1 MTSRLLVPSVV
12 IISATLLL
20 LLQQPNGADSAK
32 ILCLFPTASK
42 SHVLGTQA
50 LLKNL
55 AQRGHEVTMVSAFP
69 LSQPVKNYR
78 DVYVPIED
86 AFGPV
91 MAGFM
96 QGGSRNMFKMMP
108 IVMKASLDNSNYTI
122 NSPQFQKLVKEEQF
136 DVAILGFFMNDFI
149 TGVRSWL
156 NCPTIMYFSA
166 GFNSLANLVGNP
178 TEISAAPHLLLG
190 NKNPMS
196 FFDRVKNTLVY
207 MVDFVVAKALAYAT
221 KPYYESNFPAEKGY
235 PSYEQA
241 KLDVSLVMLNSY
253 FTQTVPRPYLPNI
266 VEVGGLQ
273 IKAKPDPL
281 PEDIQAWL
289 DGAKDGAIFLS
300 FGSNLKSSNL
310 RQDKFDAIIKSIS
323 KLKQRI
329 IWKWDT
335 DVMPG
340 KPDNVMIGKWLPQDD
355 ILAHK
360 NLKLFVTHGG
370 LGSITESMYHG
381 VPIVG
386 IPMFGD
392 QETNVAQVVK
402 DGWGA
407 SVSFDDLTE
416 EKLTAAIKEVLG
428 EPKYAE
434 KIRSMTDLYKDR
446 PQSGM
451 DLATF
456 WVEYVIRHKGAPHLH
471 YQGADLNVLQ
481 RYLVDVFAFLGAVL
495 YIAKKLV
502 CFALCRVKRMV
513 CGSNQKTKKQKKQ

>member
-1 MTSRLLVPSVV
+1 MKSPVL
-12 IISATLLL
+12 IASAATVLLLL
-20 LLQQPNGADSAK
+20 LLQQPNGVDSAK
-32 ILCLFPTASK
+32 ILCLFPTGSK

-69 LSQPVKNYR
+69 LSKPVKNYR
-78 DVYVPIED
+78 DVYVPMED
-86 AFGPV
+86 AFGPI

-96 QGGSRNMFKMMP
+96 KGGSRNLFKMMP
-108 IVMKASLDNSNYTI
+108 LVVKASLDNSNLTI
-122 NSPQFQKLVKEEQF
+122 NSPQFQQLVQEEKF
-136 DVAILGFFMNDFI
+136 DLAIVGFFMNDFI
-149 TGVRSWL
+149 VGVRSWL
-156 NCPTIMYFSA
+156 NCPTIMYCSA
-166 GFNSLANLVGNP
+166 GFTSMTNVVGNP
-178 TEISAAPHLLLG
+178 LEISAVPHILLG
-190 NKNPMS
+190 NKNPMG
-196 FFDRVKNTLVY
+196 FVDRVKNTIIY
-207 MVDFVVAKALAYAT
+207 TVDFLMGKILAHYT
-221 KPYYESNFPAEKGY
+221 QPYYESNFPAEKGY
-235 PSYEQA
+235 PSFEQA
-241 KLDVSLVMLNSY
+241 KLDISLVMLNSY
-253 FTQTVPRPYLPNI
+253 FTQTVPRPYLPNM

-273 IKAKPDPL
+273 IKPKPDPL

-310 RQDKFDAIIKSIS
+310 RQDKFDAIVGSIS

-335 DVMPG
+335 DQMPG
-340 KPDNVMIGKWLPQDD
+340 KPANVMIGKWLPQDD

-392 QETNVAQVVK
+392 QDTNVAQVVK
-402 DGWGA
+402 EGWGA

-416 EKLTAAIKEVLG
+416 EKLMAAIKEVLG
-428 EPKYAE
+428 TPKYAQQIE
-434 KIRSMTDLYKDR
+434 SMAERYKDR
-446 PQSGM
+446 PQSSM

-481 RYLVDVFAFLGAVL
+481 RNLVDVFAFLGAVV
-495 YIAKKLV
+495 YVTVKLV
-502 CFALCRVKRMV
+502 CFVLCRVKRML
-513 CGSNQKTKKQKKQ
+513 CGSKKTTKKQKKQ

>member
-1 MTSRLLVPSVV
+1 MLTVNAPIHSR
-12 IISATLLL
+12 
-20 LLQQPNGADSAK
+20 
-32 ILCLFPTASK
+32 
-42 SHVLGTQA
+42 
-50 LLKNL
+50 
-55 AQRGHEVTMVSAFP
+55 
-69 LSQPVKNYR
+69 
-78 DVYVPIED
+78 
-86 AFGPV
+86 
-91 MAGFM
+91 
-96 QGGSRNMFKMMP
+96 
-108 IVMKASLDNSNYTI
+108 
-122 NSPQFQKLVKEEQF
+122 
-136 DVAILGFFMNDFI
+136 
-149 TGVRSWL
+149 
-156 NCPTIMYFSA
+156 
-166 GFNSLANLVGNP
+166 
-178 TEISAAPHLLLG
+178 
-190 NKNPMS
+190 
-196 FFDRVKNTLVY
+196 
-207 MVDFVVAKALAYAT
+207 
-221 KPYYESNFPAEKGY
+221 SNFPAEKGY

-289 DGAKDGAIFLS
+289 DGAKDGTIFLS

-323 KLKQRI
+323 KLEQRI

-434 KIRSMTDLYKDR
+434 KVRSMTDLYKDR

-502 CFALCRVKRMV
+502 CFVLFRIKRIV
-513 CGSNQKTKKQKKQ
+513 CGGNHKTKKQKKH